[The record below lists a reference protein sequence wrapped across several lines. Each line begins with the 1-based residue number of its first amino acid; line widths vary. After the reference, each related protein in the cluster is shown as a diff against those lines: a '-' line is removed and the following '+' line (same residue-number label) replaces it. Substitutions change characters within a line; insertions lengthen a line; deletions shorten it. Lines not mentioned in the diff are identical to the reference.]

1 MAVEGQ
7 AAEVIPWQGVSTSAT
22 FLPYDVAW
30 HPSTARYR
38 PHSATGIRE
47 IDWFRKKS
55 IGLILF
61 TFLWVDKINV
71 YQVR

>member
-38 PHSATGIRE
+38 PHSATGICE
-47 IDWFRKKS
+47 IDWFRKKGS
-55 IGLILF
+55 
-61 TFLWVDKINV
+61 D
-71 YQVR
+71 